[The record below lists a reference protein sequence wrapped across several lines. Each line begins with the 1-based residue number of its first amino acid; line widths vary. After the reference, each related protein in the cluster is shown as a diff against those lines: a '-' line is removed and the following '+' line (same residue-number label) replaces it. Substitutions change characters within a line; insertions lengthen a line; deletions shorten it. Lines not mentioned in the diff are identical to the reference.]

1 MNKEVKIGFVVVVA
15 LVILYWGISY
25 LAGSNIFKKQFEYH
39 AIYTS
44 VDGLL
49 VSNDVRY
56 QGFKVGRV
64 TNIKYLPEKN
74 QWLVSFSITEES
86 LKIKNDALA
95 YISSA
100 DILGSMIIE
109 LIDVQKGDH
118 FLTPNDTL
126 TGVLRPDLQQQVDE
140 RLRPLVFKIEGLIG
154 SVDSV
159 IHTISLLLDKETRD
173 HIKASFE
180 KIPQAVQNIL
190 YATEITDS
198 IVSNLQ
204 RSRIQDIIANF
215 SVLSENLKNKS
226 GAMGSIIDN
235 LANITD
241 SLKQA
246 NIKSTLLSINAV
258 MLKTEKI
265 MEKIE
270 RGEGS
275 LGLLVNDE
283 QLYND
288 LTHAVKDL
296 DYLLMDVRS
305 NPKRFVRFSVFGG
318 GNKKNEIKRDTAEIK
333 KLSDP
338 LIQTLIRKEFKHKL
352 DSIRKN

>member
-1 MNKEVKIGFVVVVA
+1 
-15 LVILYWGISY
+15 
-25 LAGSNIFKKQFEYH
+25 
-39 AIYTS
+39 
-44 VDGLL
+44 
-49 VSNDVRY
+49 
-56 QGFKVGRV
+56 
-64 TNIKYLPEKN
+64 
-74 QWLVSFSITEES
+74 
-86 LKIKNDALA
+86 
-95 YISSA
+95 
-100 DILGSMIIE
+100 
-109 LIDVQKGDH
+109 
-118 FLTPNDTL
+118 
-126 TGVLRPDLQQQVDE
+126 
-140 RLRPLVFKIEGLIG
+140 
-154 SVDSV
+154 
-159 IHTISLLLDKETRD
+159 
-173 HIKASFE
+173 
-180 KIPQAVQNIL
+180 
-190 YATEITDS
+190 
-198 IVSNLQ
+198 VSNLQ

-296 DYLLMDVRS
+296 DYLLMDVRT
-305 NPKRFVRFSVFGG
+305 NPKRFVRFSVFSG
-318 GNKKNEIKRDTAEIK
+318 GNKKKEINRDTAEIK